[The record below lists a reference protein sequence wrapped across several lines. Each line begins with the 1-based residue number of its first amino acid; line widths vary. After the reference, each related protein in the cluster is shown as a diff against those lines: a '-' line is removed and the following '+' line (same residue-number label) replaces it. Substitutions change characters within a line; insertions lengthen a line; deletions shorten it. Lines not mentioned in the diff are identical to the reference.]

1 MEDGKPRSRNPWPS
15 RPPHPLNPINSHIE
29 KVELLPHSLPHGG
42 VDPFFSYSTLPILYT
57 FLLEYHTVNLPSVWS
72 CK

>member
-42 VDPFFSYSTLPILYT
+42 VDPFFSYSTLPI
-57 FLLEYHTVNLPSVWS
+57 
-72 CK
+72 